1 MTTYDEIPLE
11 DSKCCANEMSYQ
23 YVKEYNMA

>member
-11 DSKCCANEMSYQ
+11 DSKCRANKMSHQ
-23 YVKEYNMA
+23 YMKEYNMA